1 MKLFMNKITGRIA
14 LILFLFYAVSILVLS
29 VLPING
35 KDSHINHV
43 YLINILL
50 DYVVHAAIFLPWMLL
65 YTLAVKGLVTGQRWK
80 ILLTGLISGL
90 LFAAVTEG
98 VQYIIPYRSFNVND
112 LIGNGIGVMV
122 GAALETLNPEP

>member
-1 MKLFMNKITGRIA
+1 MKLFKIKLIGRIA
-14 LILFLFYAVSILVLS
+14 LILFLFYAVSIFVLS

-35 KDSHINHV
+35 KYSHINHV
-43 YLINILL
+43 YLINIRL

-80 ILLTGLISGL
+80 ILLTGLLSGL

-98 VQYIIPYRSFNVND
+98 VQYIVPYRSFNVND
-112 LIGNGIGVMV
+112 LIGNVIGVV
-122 GAALETLNPEP
+122 LGAALETLNPEP